1 MKDRL
6 TPKLRKIEKEVDLY
20 YRYNPLM
27 NLSFA
32 TAAWSMLAFAE
43 DRMLQ
48 DSSTSTTF
56 QDITMIVDNLVN
68 EIKHPIYWIYRSCKQ
83 GGQVPFTHN
92 YQVDRYQGDQSS
104 RNLFNLGRKYGLFVA
119 AYTYASR
126 GWIELNLH
134 GSTIQPTENVFTGIE
149 YEAYSR
155 LIKPHESQEA
165 LSSVNLDNLPVDSIA
180 YSLRIKSERFTYKTN
195 PRLVCDTIK
204 ALTRPI
210 FDKVF
215 SLPSEWKFSH
225 YTLADFRKVFETI
238 AAMAYIHLIA
248 RRMAMD
254 LGCLDMGYADS
265 IYVCPFDDLLRQ
277 VARYSGVS
285 NTKVRSIFDDLV
297 YGNRGILHP
306 DPVLQPL
313 IKLNSEAYAIAP
325 HLWLCSSAERNLTA
339 LLNKL
344 PCEKEIYAK
353 LIDEKEELM
362 RRRFITGLSDRSLR
376 FISGNVLDLP
386 DVDLAIIQ
394 DPEKACLLLELKWFI
409 GPAEVREIIEKS
421 EEIEKGIS
429 QVLKLKQAFKNN
441 HESLLKKLQI
451 DSSYSLE
458 GVVVSENWIGHNQVQ
473 STEIPVIRANHLI
486 AKLKMTESLE
496 STMKWLRE
504 QKYLPKEGEHFKVHR
519 TTATISNWT
528 LEWYGIQP
536 LINDA
541 FFPL

>member
-6 TPKLRKIEKEVDLY
+6 TPELRKTEEEVDLY

-27 NLSFA
+27 NLPFA

-48 DSSTSTTF
+48 DSSASTTF

-68 EIKHPIYWIYRSCKQ
+68 EMKHPICWIYRACKQ
-83 GGQVPFTHN
+83 GGQVPFTDN
-92 YQVDRYQGDQSS
+92 YQVDRYRVDRSS
-104 RNLFNLGRKYGLFVA
+104 RNLFKLGRKYGWFVA

-126 GWIELNLH
+126 GWIELDLQ
-134 GSTIQPTENVFTGIE
+134 GSMIQPTENLFTGIE

-165 LSSVNLDNLPVDSIA
+165 LSSVNLDNLPIDAIV
-180 YSLRIKSERFTYKTN
+180 YSLRIKGERFSYKTN

-215 SLPSEWKFSH
+215 SLPSEWQFSH
-225 YTLADFRKVFETI
+225 YSLGDFHKVFETI
-238 AAMAYIHLIA
+238 AAMAYIHLTA
-248 RRMAMD
+248 RRIAVD

-265 IYVCPFDDLLRQ
+265 IYVCSFDDLLRQ

-285 NTKVRSIFDDLV
+285 NAKVRSIFDDLV
-297 YGNRGILHP
+297 YGNKGILHP

-313 IKLNSEAYAIAP
+313 IKLNSEAYAIMP
-325 HLWLCSSAERNLTA
+325 HLWICSSAERNLTV

-353 LIDEKEELM
+353 LVDEKEELM
-362 RRRFITGLSDRSLR
+362 RRRFITGLSDKGFR
-376 FISGNVLDLP
+376 FIWGNVLDLP
-386 DVDLAIIQ
+386 DVDLAIIR
-394 DPEKACLLLELKWFI
+394 DSEKACLLLELKWFI
-409 GPAEVREIIEKS
+409 APAEVREIIEKS
-421 EEIEKGIS
+421 EEIKKGIC
-429 QVLKLKQAFKNN
+429 QVLQMKRAFTNSRKP
-441 HESLLKKLQI
+441 LLEKLQI
-451 DSSYSLE
+451 DSSYSFK

-473 STEIPVIRANHLI
+473 STEIPVIRADHLI

-496 STMKWLRE
+496 SAMEWLRE
-504 QKYLPKEGEHFKVHR
+504 RKYLPKEGEHFKVHR
-519 TTATISNWT
+519 MTATISNWSMK
-528 LEWYGIQP
+528 WYGIQP
-536 LINDA
+536 LIDDA